1 MKITFWYFFSYLFYI
16 CQIQAYIIK
25 KPPMI
30 INKNVNYYKIRDN
43 YVNKPHMSI
52 IVFGATGGTGQE
64 VVMQALN
71 KKERVV
77 AFCRDESKLTQPPGT
92 CGVDA
97 SSEIIENNKLTKFI
111 GSVTSQSDVERAFS
125 SAPTYIKGVVVAL
138 GGKPD
143 DVGYDMLTN
152 GTELIINAMK
162 KYGVKRIAV
171 VTSIG
176 TGDSVNQAPLFFK
189 LIMWTAMKSIMK
201 DKNNQEDLF
210 LKGVSSPGADLEFTI
225 VRPGG
230 LNYDAPT
237 NDVKVIDGVAGVP
250 CDVAHLLD
258 LYLRKIFSIFN
269 APCISSVFE

>member
-1 MKITFWYFFSYLFYI
+1 MN
-16 CQIQAYIIK
+16 Q
-25 KPPMI
+25 
-30 INKNVNYYKIRDN
+30 N
-43 YVNKPHMSI
+43 
-52 IVFGATGGTGQE
+52 
-64 VVMQALN
+64 
-71 KKERVV
+71 
-77 AFCRDESKLTQPPGT
+77 LTQPPGT

-237 NDVKVIDGVAGVP
+237 NDVKVIDGVAGRIP
-250 CDVAHLLD
+250 RADVAQFCLD
-258 LYLRKIFSIFN
+258 AILEKDFPYLRM

>member
-1 MKITFWYFFSYLFYI
+1 MKINTLYILTYLFHI
-16 CQIQAYIIK
+16 HRIQSYIIK
-25 KPPMI
+25 QPL
-30 INKNVNYYKIRDN
+30 INSIRDRSRD
-43 YVNKPHMSI
+43 KSPQMSI
-52 IVFGATGGTGQE
+52 IVFGATGATGQE

-92 CGVDA
+92 CGIDA
-97 SSEIIENNKLTKFI
+97 TSEPIVNNKLTKFI
-111 GSVTSQSDVERAFS
+111 GTVTSQSDVERAFS
-125 SAPTYIKGVVVAL
+125 SAPSYIKGVVIAL

-143 DVGYDMLTN
+143 EVGYDMLTN
-152 GTELIINAMK
+152 GTQFIINAMK
-162 KYGVKRIAV
+162 KYNVKRIAV

-210 LKGVSSPGADLEFTI
+210 LEGPSAPGADLEYTI

-230 LNYDAPT
+230 LNFDPPT
-237 NDVKVIDGVAGVP
+237 NDVKVIDGVAGRIP
-250 CDVAHLLD
+250 RADVAQFCLD
-258 LYLRKIFSIFN
+258 AILEEDFPYLRM